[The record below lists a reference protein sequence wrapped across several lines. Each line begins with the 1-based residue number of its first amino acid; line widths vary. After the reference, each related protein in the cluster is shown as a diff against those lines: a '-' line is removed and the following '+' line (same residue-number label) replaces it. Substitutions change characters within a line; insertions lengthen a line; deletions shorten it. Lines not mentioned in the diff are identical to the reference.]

1 MSSIFL
7 PFRLFIKSA
16 AVKWLLLGI
25 VAANLISWGLIL
37 WQLPEQLSLNLHYTV
52 YFGID
57 WIGPHWY
64 AYLFPLAGFVI
75 AVVDFFTA
83 WGFAKKLPILGLLLL
98 TAGFFSEL
106 LLLTQSVIVVILNT

>member
-7 PFRLFIKSA
+7 PFQLFIKSTG
-16 AVKWLLLGI
+16 VKWLL
-25 VAANLISWGLIL
+25 VAIGGVNLISWGLIL
-37 WQLPEQLSLNLHYTV
+37 WQLPYKPSLNLHYTV
-52 YFGID
+52 YLGID

-64 AYLFPLAGFVI
+64 GYLFPLVGLCI

-98 TAGFFSEL
+98 SAGIFTEL
-106 LLLTQSVIVVILNT
+106 LLLTQCIILIMLNT